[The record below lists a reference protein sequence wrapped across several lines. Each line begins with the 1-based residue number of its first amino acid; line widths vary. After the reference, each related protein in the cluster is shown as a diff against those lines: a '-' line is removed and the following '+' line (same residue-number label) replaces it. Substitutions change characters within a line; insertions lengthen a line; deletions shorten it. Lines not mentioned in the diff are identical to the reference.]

1 MPVVVLAVGPV
12 ALVVAPVLE
21 PVPEAAEL
29 EPAAAELVQER
40 AALAA
45 AVLHTSNVAAR
56 WCLQSSRH
64 AQRDN
69 SAFQWS
75 RASAL
80 TVCRSREIEGPSLRP
95 ARGKSGLGGLV
106 SPPGPSVFYSR
117 LPRSAPISNASK

>member
-1 MPVVVLAVGPV
+1 MVVLAVGPV

-56 WCLQSSRH
+56 VPPVL
-64 AQRDN
+64 
-69 SAFQWS
+69 
-75 RASAL
+75 
-80 TVCRSREIEGPSLRP
+80 P
-95 ARGKSGLGGLV
+95 ACATRQL
-106 SPPGPSVFYSR
+106 R
-117 LPRSAPISNASK
+117 LPMEPRLGADGLPIARD